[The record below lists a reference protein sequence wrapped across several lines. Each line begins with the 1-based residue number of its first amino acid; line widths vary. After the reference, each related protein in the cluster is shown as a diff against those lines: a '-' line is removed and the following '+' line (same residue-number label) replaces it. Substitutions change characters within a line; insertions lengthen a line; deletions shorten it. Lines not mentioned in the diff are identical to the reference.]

1 MVIIVV
7 VGSLLFFGYGVF
19 NVKSFEISTEK
30 DCVKE
35 EKLREDLIS
44 IKPNLL
50 VSTAKSINVSLKN
63 KYSCVDNVVVEK
75 VYPSTLK
82 VAVFSNLPIAKFEN
96 SNLLVDGN
104 GQIVE
109 GTASGK
115 VPTIYPQSALEK
127 SALGADGTVS
137 FASGIIKSL
146 KDSDFLVS
154 NVRILDDENIVV
166 YNSENAIAVFSSKVD
181 LQRQIRSL
189 QSVIA
194 KSKIDAAK
202 ISKIDLRYTM
212 PVVVFK

>member
-1 MVIIVV
+1 MVIVVV
-7 VGSLLFFGYGVF
+7 VGSLLFFGYGIF